1 MKMPPANSRQRK
13 ITSLLLDGACISPQE
28 GIALHGTMR
37 LTLAEIAE
45 LYQDLVVRGCA
56 VQVGPRIE
64 ASPALL
70 DRYGPVD
77 PPAAPTGPKVLPA
90 ERPPF
95 RPLSSSHIPSS
106 RGRREGSNDLRDLPS
121 HYAQLG
127 TNTGGG
133 A

>member
-13 ITSLLLDGACISPQE
+13 ITNLLVDGAVISPQE

-56 VQVGPRIE
+56 VQVGSRIA

-70 DRYGPVD
+70 DKYAPLD
-77 PPAAPTGPKVLPA
+77 PPDEPPRPKVPPA
-90 ERPPF
+90 VRPPF
-95 RPLSSSHIPSS
+95 RPLSAANIVSS